1 MIHIKKVDY
10 SYLKKVNWYN
20 QIQAVEVT
28 LQSVVDTT
36 KTTKQLRIP
45 DDKSLYEVL
54 VENNIIHDNE
64 KYRTE
69 IGIRI
74 SQSMNNLVEKRINS
88 YETAIDIYTELNTKP
103 IKDTR
108 QYGSDE
114 NNGMI
119 KHTEINTNLNWQP
132 TGGTDEFPSIK
143 FPCPYEYDKNY
154 ERVYIEGMTQG
165 LNNLSL
171 KLYPNYNDND
181 TETDLTIPNATLKF
195 KLNAYGERREQ
206 EVDLLQSCTVTSKW
220 NRKKGKSEKHMT
232 FSSYKVGENRREVKL
247 NTFMCYCRETE
258 RRNKEALIQMAKEET
273 QYQQAKQDI
282 KDLFG
287 IEPTKQKVSSEEVT
301 HKITGWSRYGT
312 EAFVID
318 MKEGNKIFID
328 PSYARRTGEI
338 RLMGFFDST
347 WKPRN
352 NRDVFQNLF
361 GSELTDVLIPQE

>member
-1 MIHIKKVDY
+1 MKQIKKVDY
-10 SYLKKVNWYN
+10 SYLKEVNWYN

-36 KTTKQLRIP
+36 KTTMQIRIP

-54 VENNIIHDNE
+54 VEKNIIHDKK

-69 IGIRI
+69 IEERI
-74 SQSMNNLVEKRINS
+74 SHSMNNLVESRINI

-119 KHTEINTNLNWQP
+119 KETEIKTNLHWQP
-132 TGGTDEFPSIK
+132 TGSTDEFPLIK
-143 FPCPYEYDKNY
+143 FLCPHNYDKNY
-154 ERVYIEGMTQG
+154 DREYVEGMTQG

-171 KLYPNYNDND
+171 KLYPNYNDYD
-181 TETDLTIPNATLKF
+181 TQTDLTIPNAKLKF

-206 EVDLLQSCTVTSKW
+206 EIDLLQSCTVTNKW
-220 NRKKGKSEKHMT
+220 NRKKSKSEKHMT
-232 FSSYKVGENRREVKL
+232 FSSYRVGENRREVKL

-258 RRNKEALIQMAKEET
+258 RRNREALIQMAKEET

-287 IEPTKQKVSSEEVT
+287 IEPTKQNVSSEEVT
-301 HKITGWSRYGT
+301 HPITGWSRYGT

-318 MKEGNKIFID
+318 MGEGNKIFLD
-328 PSYARRTGEI
+328 PRYARRTGEV

-352 NRDVFQNLF
+352 NRDVFQKLF
-361 GSELTDVLIPQE
+361 GSELTDTLIPKE